1 MALQHP
7 SAASAQAVA
16 VKMESATR
24 AVVLPIFRRY
34 WLWHAWQEAGG
45 AAAAGASKAGRNA
58 GAAATATAP
67 RSWREGVN
75 LEEKAQLLGQQATRW
90 VQSKLWAEWRKLET
104 APEGSLRN
112 RGYRMAQAVLARED
126 PRETFLKNVP
136 AKPGPLE
143 VMYPTAF
150 REKLVRR
157 RLRHVAAD
165 GRRRHMTRLLWWMLA
180 MVPQL
185 PLMVTPLPNITVY
198 YTGYR
203 IYSHL
208 RALQG
213 AKALEQSLEQ
223 LNSKQLQE
231 LRVALLTLKER
242 NPEFVFRPKEW
253 PERLMRKEHRY
264 LDMLERMAYLER
276 LRELRRLKDAGGEP
290 PEWQRQAARR
300 DAAAA
305 AAADPQPLLTFT
317 PSVELSELARPA
329 DRVSVPLGD
338 EAAIAVGQLL
348 GAEHMIE
355 MVARARRRAVGSM
368 FPSVSSSSSGGG
380 MGSRTPG

>member
-1 MALQHP
+1 
-7 SAASAQAVA
+7 
-16 VKMESATR
+16 MEPTTR
-24 AVVLPIFRRY
+24 AIVLPIFRRY
-34 WLWHAWQEAGG
+34 WLWHAWQEAGS
-45 AAAAGASKAGRNA
+45 AAAGASNAGSKA
-58 GAAATATAP
+58 GAAATSSNML
-67 RSWREGVN
+67 RSWRDGVN
-75 LEEKAQLLGQQATRW
+75 IEEKTQLLGQQATRW
-90 VQSKLWAEWRKLET
+90 VQNKLWAEWRKLEV

-126 PRETFLKNVP
+126 PRETFLKNIP
-136 AKPGPLE
+136 AKPGPME
-143 VMYPTAF
+143 VIYPTAF

-157 RLRHVAAD
+157 RLRHVAAE
-165 GRRRHMTRLLWWMLA
+165 GRRRHMTRLMWWALA

-185 PLMVTPLPNITVY
+185 PLMLTPLPNITVY

-203 IYSHL
+203 LYSHL

-223 LNSKQLQE
+223 LNSKQLQD

-276 LRELRRLKDAGGEP
+276 LRELRRLKEAGGELP
-290 PEWQRQAARR
+290 QWQQQAAQR

-305 AAADPQPLLTFT
+305 AAANPQPLLSFT
-317 PSVELSELARPA
+317 PSVELNELARPA
-329 DRVSVPLGD
+329 DRLSSPLGD
-338 EAAIAVGQLL
+338 DAAISVGRLL

-368 FPSVSSSSSGGG
+368 FPSVSSSGGSS
-380 MGSRTPG
+380 MGTRTPG